1 MPPHSSILISI
12 SGGSSAGKKTVLTG
26 LESALRTASNNTL
39 SITTLHQRDF
49 LHPLTEAQ
57 HASAADGK
65 LDLEKLGI
73 LPFPLPLP
81 PPGGVG
87 VYDLDFMAETI
98 SALLAGAGNVKVP
111 VVDAQ
116 HRRGGER
123 TVVEAPDVV
132 IAEGCYLLTHRRLV
146 ELAGVKIF
154 VDCDADVRLARKVVR
169 DQETSKLPLD
179 VILDQYV
186 RHCKPAYEQTI
197 LPTKTVS
204 DIILPAGAEGPGI
217 ELIAHGV
224 MDDLKG
230 RRRRPSLTLTSYSL
244 KYNYYY

>member
-26 LESALRTASNNTL
+26 LESALRAASNNTL

-65 LDLEKLGI
+65 LDLEKL
-73 LPFPLPLP
+73 
-81 PPGGVG
+81 G

-244 KYNYYY
+244 SEVDLTSGAGSYYQAV

>member
-1 MPPHSSILISI
+1 MPPHPSILISI

-26 LESALRTASNNTL
+26 LESALRAASNNTL

-49 LHPLTEAQ
+49 LRPLTEAQ
-57 HASAADGK
+57 HTTAAAGK
-65 LDLEKLGI
+65 LDLEKLG
-73 LPFPLPLP
+73 
-81 PPGGVG
+81 
-87 VYDLDFMAETI
+87 VYDLDLMADTI
-98 SALLAGAGNVKVP
+98 SALLAGGGSVGVP
-111 VVDAQ
+111 VVDVQ
-116 HRRGGER
+116 HRRSENR

-169 DQETSKLPLD
+169 DQETSKLSLD

-244 KYNYYY
+244 SEVDLTSGAGSYYQAV

>member
-1 MPPHSSILISI
+1 MVVWLCWI
-12 SGGSSAGKKTVLTG
+12 AGWG
-26 LESALRTASNNTL
+26 
-39 SITTLHQRDF
+39 
-49 LHPLTEAQ
+49 
-57 HASAADGK
+57 
-65 LDLEKLGI
+65 
-73 LPFPLPLP
+73 
-81 PPGGVG
+81 
-87 VYDLDFMAETI
+87 
-98 SALLAGAGNVKVP
+98 
-111 VVDAQ
+111 
-116 HRRGGER
+116 
-123 TVVEAPDVV
+123 
-132 IAEGCYLLTHRRLV
+132 YLWGR
-146 ELAGVKIF
+146 EI
-154 VDCDADVRLARKVVR
+154 VVR

-244 KYNYYY
+244 SEVDLTSGAGSYYQAV